1 MQWYKLEGGIF
12 VTTPTCKVPWVSITL
27 SGNGDIK
34 PCCVYRGGEYSLHRG
49 DTLDSV
55 WKELDSLRD
64 AFIKQEHPD
73 RCIQCWKRE
82 ASLGHSRRTWYDD
95 KISQWPEKYELD
107 PPMQLRH
114 MDLNFGN
121 TCNLKCR
128 MCGSWGSTTWF
139 KEEVKLHE
147 INPNFNRNPNMPKPT
162 VIDAEYWR
170 DKRELFENLE
180 RIDFKG
186 GEPMMQE
193 GMFDFLEYLVEW
205 GIAPHITIAYTTNG
219 TKTPE
224 RLKDLWPHFK
234 RVKLIISVEGTGKLY
249 NYIRSGDV
257 QGIDQLVENIHW
269 FDQFD
274 NLRGSFNSA
283 IQIYNIFD
291 LNNLLEWFRDRVNA
305 SKKWHTDPD
314 TFKFDCLV
322 SSPGYLDINIM
333 PDKLK
338 QHAIDIIDQKN
349 YHSLQTIK
357 STLQRSNYDAEKW
370 KLFIDF
376 TQELDKMRKTDVT
389 TVVPQLKEYFL

>member
-1 MQWYKLEGGIF
+1 
-12 VTTPTCKVPWVSITL
+12 
-27 SGNGDIK
+27 
-34 PCCVYRGGEYSLHRG
+34 
-49 DTLDSV
+49 
-55 WKELDSLRD
+55 
-64 AFIKQEHPD
+64 
-73 RCIQCWKRE
+73 
-82 ASLGHSRRTWYDD
+82 
-95 KISQWPEKYELD
+95 
-107 PPMQLRH
+107 
-114 MDLNFGN
+114 
-121 TCNLKCR
+121 
-128 MCGSWGSTTWF
+128 
-139 KEEVKLHE
+139 
-147 INPNFNRNPNMPKPT
+147 
-162 VIDAEYWR
+162 
-170 DKRELFENLE
+170 
-180 RIDFKG
+180 
-186 GEPMMQE
+186 MQE

-224 RLKDLWPHFK
+224 RFKDLWPHFK

-357 STLQRSNYDAEKW
+357 RTLQRPSYDAENW
-370 KLFIDF
+370 KLFIEF
-376 TQELDKMRKTDVT
+376 TRELDKMRKTDVT